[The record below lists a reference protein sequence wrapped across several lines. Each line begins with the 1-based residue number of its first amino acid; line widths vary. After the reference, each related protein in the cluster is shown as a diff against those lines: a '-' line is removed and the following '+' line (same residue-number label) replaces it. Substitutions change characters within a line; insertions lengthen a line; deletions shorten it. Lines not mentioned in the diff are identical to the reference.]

1 MFIYLSKSASRGV
14 RRAPPLPPRRPTAS
28 PPTAEIAIPNGVV
41 LHSLAWNPDHGW
53 IASGGDDG
61 LLKVLKLD
69 SPRDVGKAPGGSV
82 PSNLS
87 MNQTLEGHHGS
98 VMCVTWNANYR
109 KLTTSDQNGLI
120 IVWMLHKGVWFEEMI
135 NNRNK
140 SVVRAMKWTADG
152 QKICIVYEDGA
163 VIVGSVDGNRLWGKD
178 LTCGLTNV
186 EWSPD
191 ANYILFVTSDSELHM
206 YDLMGSKVKTI
217 PTGGDGGGK
226 RSRDGSATIIGVHW
240 YDGMEGYTDPN
251 APTLAVAFGNGR
263 VQLMRGSEDA
273 EPVVVESDLRLR
285 QCKWNTRG
293 TVLALAGT
301 LAPSGSDQ
309 REDSVVQF
317 FSPYGKKLRSL
328 KVPGGGIN
336 ALSWE
341 GGGLRIALAVDA
353 YIYFANIRPDYKWGY
368 FAGDTVVVAYSPP
381 ERSGTAVVFWDTKT
395 NEKVKKRA
403 NGLRAIKAVGE
414 HCMMVCEE
422 RSPADETQ
430 VSYRVS
436 LRNAIGAPV
445 ESRLSPVEPVHAAMT
460 HHYAIVAS
468 DRHVYVWQFAKLQAK
483 LAGKAKAKG
492 EAAADLISL
501 RQSTGRERVLD
512 VAAPSADA
520 VVMVEQFKPPPR
532 DRDGPG
538 DGVSDPIAAVAASDR
553 LLLVARASGDIF
565 QYSLP
570 HVSLERKHGV
580 SSVPW
585 ILSLNCASSKLA
597 IIDTH
602 GRLAGRGK
610 KCPTSKAPLSAAG
623 ELLNFERKDC
633 WDVVWAEDDPDLFVA
648 MEKTRLCVYG
658 ADLEPEEPIVCSG
671 YVASF
676 KSLKVT
682 SVVLEHVAQNPE
694 KVTRDVV
701 VVNETSS
708 LREVRDVLQQS
719 GSAEGYMC
727 VEQRPHPHLWRFLAE
742 SALEALDL
750 TYADKAFVRCHDYQ
764 GIQFVKRLRG
774 LSDRMKQRAE
784 VAAFFGRFDEAEQ
797 IYREIDRKDLAI
809 ELRVRLGDWARVS
822 HLVQSGGGDDKQLAS
837 AYCKLGDHYALRS
850 FWEFR
855 TLFLPRRQD
864 KMAECY
870 YRLGDFAALE
880 ALAGA
885 VPQGAPLLLDLGRK
899 FESVGLHAPAVEA
912 YLRAGEPKAA
922 IDCCVLLNQWE
933 KAVEIAEEFGFQQIE
948 GLLAKYAAALLQRG
962 DRLLAAPLSAV
973 LYRKAN
979 KATDA
984 AKLLA
989 AIAEDVGVQ
998 QANPLRAKKLHVL
1011 AALEVER
1018 YRKKTLDLTATRGGD
1033 IAQTTAATLDTLMTH
1048 DQESGASGAKVLDNA
1063 WRGAAAYHYY
1073 VLAHKQLYAGSM
1085 DAATKTSIRL
1095 AEYEDVLPRRDIYSI
1110 VALAAYH
1117 SGDYDVCSRAFIKLE
1132 TLDDLAEDEQDEI
1145 QRLALAIFS
1154 KKPPGEHSPLASCYI
1169 ACLETGTP
1177 YHACTKTGRA
1187 VLDGRTLQCTTC
1199 RHHAFEAEL
1208 SRDDNHCPLCH
1219 TVYPAQYRV
1228 A

>member
-1 MFIYLSKSASRGV
+1 MDLAKKREASADKAGGE
-14 RRAPPLPPRRPTAS
+14 AK
-28 PPTAEIAIPNGVV
+28 
-41 LHSLAWNPDHGW
+41 
-53 IASGGDDG
+53 GGDDDG
-61 LLKVLKLD
+61 EGK
-69 SPRDVGKAPGGSV
+69 RDEGG
-82 PSNLS
+82 
-87 MNQTLEGHHGS
+87 
-98 VMCVTWNANYR
+98 R
-109 KLTTSDQNGLI
+109 
-120 IVWMLHKGVWFEEMI
+120 
-135 NNRNK
+135 
-140 SVVRAMKWTADG
+140 
-152 QKICIVYEDGA
+152 
-163 VIVGSVDGNRLWGKD
+163 
-178 LTCGLTNV
+178 
-186 EWSPD
+186 
-191 ANYILFVTSDSELHM
+191 
-206 YDLMGSKVKTI
+206 
-217 PTGGDGGGK
+217 GGG
-226 RSRDGSATIIGVHW
+226 
-240 YDGMEGYTDPN
+240 E
-251 APTLAVAFGNGR
+251 
-263 VQLMRGSEDA
+263 
-273 EPVVVESDLRLR
+273 
-285 QCKWNTRG
+285 
-293 TVLALAGT
+293 
-301 LAPSGSDQ
+301 
-309 REDSVVQF
+309 
-317 FSPYGKKLRSL
+317 
-328 KVPGGGIN
+328 
-336 ALSWE
+336 
-341 GGGLRIALAVDA
+341 
-353 YIYFANIRPDYKWGY
+353 
-368 FAGDTVVVAYSPP
+368 
-381 ERSGTAVVFWDTKT
+381 
-395 NEKVKKRA
+395 
-403 NGLRAIKAVGE
+403 
-414 HCMMVCEE
+414 
-422 RSPADETQ
+422 
-430 VSYRVS
+430 
-436 LRNAIGAPV
+436 
-445 ESRLSPVEPVHAAMT
+445 
-460 HHYAIVAS
+460 
-468 DRHVYVWQFAKLQAK
+468 
-483 LAGKAKAKG
+483 
-492 EAAADLISL
+492 
-501 RQSTGRERVLD
+501 
-512 VAAPSADA
+512 
-520 VVMVEQFKPPPR
+520 
-532 DRDGPG
+532 
-538 DGVSDPIAAVAASDR
+538 
-553 LLLVARASGDIF
+553 
-565 QYSLP
+565 
-570 HVSLERKHGV
+570 
-580 SSVPW
+580 
-585 ILSLNCASSKLA
+585 
-597 IIDTH
+597 
-602 GRLAGRGK
+602 
-610 KCPTSKAPLSAAG
+610 AG

-658 ADLEPEEPIVCSG
+658 ANLEPEEPIVCSG

-850 FWEFR
+850 LWDKAREFFE
-855 TLFLPRRQD
+855 LAKRQD

-948 GLLAKYAAALLQRG
+948 GLLAKYAANLLQRG
-962 DRLLAAPLSAV
+962 DRLLAV
-973 LYRKAN
+973 ELYRKAN

-1117 SGDYDVCSRAFIKLE
+1117 NGDYDVCSRAFIKLE

-1145 QRLALAIFS
+1145 QKLALAIFS

>member
-1 MFIYLSKSASRGV
+1 
-14 RRAPPLPPRRPTAS
+14 
-28 PPTAEIAIPNGVV
+28 
-41 LHSLAWNPDHGW
+41 
-53 IASGGDDG
+53 
-61 LLKVLKLD
+61 
-69 SPRDVGKAPGGSV
+69 
-82 PSNLS
+82 
-87 MNQTLEGHHGS
+87 
-98 VMCVTWNANYR
+98 
-109 KLTTSDQNGLI
+109 
-120 IVWMLHKGVWFEEMI
+120 
-135 NNRNK
+135 
-140 SVVRAMKWTADG
+140 
-152 QKICIVYEDGA
+152 
-163 VIVGSVDGNRLWGKD
+163 
-178 LTCGLTNV
+178 
-186 EWSPD
+186 
-191 ANYILFVTSDSELHM
+191 
-206 YDLMGSKVKTI
+206 MGSKVKTI

-226 RSRDGSATIIGVHW
+226 RSRNGSATIIGVHW

-317 FSPYGKKLRSL
+317 FSPYGKARSL

-436 LRNAIGAPV
+436 LRNAIGAP
-445 ESRLSPVEPVHAAMT
+445 
-460 HHYAIVAS
+460 
-468 DRHVYVWQFAKLQAK
+468 FAKLQAK

-602 GRLAGRGK
+602 GRLAGREK
-610 KCPTSKAPLSAAG
+610 KCPAPLSAVFHSRLGIMDLAKKREASADKAGGEAKGGDDDGEGKRDEGGRGGGEAG

-633 WDVVWAEDDPDLFVA
+633 WDV
-648 MEKTRLCVYG
+648 
-658 ADLEPEEPIVCSG
+658 PEEPIVCSG

-850 FWEFR
+850 LWDKARE
-855 TLFLPRRQD
+855 RQD
-864 KMAECY
+864 KMAECD

-899 FESVGLHAPAVEA
+899 FE
-912 YLRAGEPKAA
+912 
-922 IDCCVLLNQWE
+922 
-933 KAVEIAEEFGFQQIE
+933 
-948 GLLAKYAAALLQRG
+948 
-962 DRLLAAPLSAV
+962 

-1018 YRKKTLDLTATRGGD
+1018 YRKKTLDLTATLGGD

-1085 DAATKTSIRL
+1085 DAAAKTSIRL
-1095 AEYEDVLPRRDIYSI
+1095 AECEDVLRRDIYSI